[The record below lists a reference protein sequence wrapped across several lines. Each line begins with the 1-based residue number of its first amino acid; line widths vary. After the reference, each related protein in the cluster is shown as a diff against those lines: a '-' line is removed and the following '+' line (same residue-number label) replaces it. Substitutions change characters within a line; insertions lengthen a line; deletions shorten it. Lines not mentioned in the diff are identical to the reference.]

1 MGVFQGSALG
11 PLLFSVFANDLSL
24 YADGATVV
32 QYADDTQVMVTGKK
46 SELSALISS
55 LEKSLASFDKWFS
68 SNALKANVTK
78 TELIAFGSR
87 QNLRNL
93 PRFTVKFREASL
105 VPSEYLSTNI
115 SPGTVTEMPS
125 AAFAQGRP

>member
-46 SELSALISS
+46 SGLPIRR
-55 LEKSLASFDKWFS
+55 SFPAW
-68 SNALKANVTK
+68 
-78 TELIAFGSR
+78 
-87 QNLRNL
+87 RNL
-93 PRFTVKFREASL
+93 LHLWTDGLAPTPLR
-105 VPSEYLSTNI
+105 STLLKQ
-115 SPGTVTEMPS
+115 S
-125 AAFAQGRP
+125 